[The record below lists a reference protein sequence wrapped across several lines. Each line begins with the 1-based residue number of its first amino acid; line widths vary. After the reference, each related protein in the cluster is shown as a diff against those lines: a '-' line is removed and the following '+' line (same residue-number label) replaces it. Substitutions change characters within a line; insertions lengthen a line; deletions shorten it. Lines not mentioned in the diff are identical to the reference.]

1 MVRRK
6 KFGKKDDVHQ
16 MDIIINLQAANNGDA
31 SSTYS
36 ALEVM
41 RYAYKSELSAEG
53 MNSGETIIE
62 G

>member
-1 MVRRK
+1 MK
-6 KFGKKDDVHQ
+6 